1 MYFAYE
7 GAPLHL
13 APKRALPANVQ
24 ERIRRIEGRGGE
36 ADPTLAAER
45 DALRRQVDLETLACY
60 EALHSRYMGHRMG
73 HRRGAEAPAEQM
85 KEAAPEYCAAM
96 WRERRRYDAETPAMV
111 LDAPD
116 RRHEPA

>member
-1 MYFAYE
+1 
-7 GAPLHL
+7 
-13 APKRALPANVQ
+13 V
-24 ERIRRIEGRGGE
+24 RIRRIEGRGGE
-36 ADPTLAAER
+36 AGPTLAAER

-60 EALHSRYMGHRMG
+60 EALHSRYRG
-73 HRRGAEAPAEQM
+73 HRRGAEVPAGQM

-116 RRHEPA
+116 RRHEAA